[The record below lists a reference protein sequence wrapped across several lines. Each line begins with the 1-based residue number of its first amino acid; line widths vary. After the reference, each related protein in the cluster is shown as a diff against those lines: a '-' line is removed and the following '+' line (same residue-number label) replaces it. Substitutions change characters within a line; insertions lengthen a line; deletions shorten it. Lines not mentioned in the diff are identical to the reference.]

1 LRPPAGVDLSAAEAV
16 VGKLHVMVAM
26 DGNAKAGKW
35 LEHVMP
41 RGLTF
46 RHSGREGRWRHFEGA
61 AVRMAGGVRH
71 CRVDRCR
78 FAGLGASGVVIWNDG
93 LSVPPGSLL
102 AVAVDGRELAGLVAG
117 LDGGAVGGLDDGLG
131 VGLFVVEQLQLQLFL
146 LLVGEGLPSQPASA
160 LGEA

>member
-35 LEHVMP
+35 LEHVTP

-78 FAGLGASGVVIWNDG
+78 FAGLG
-93 LSVPPGSLL
+93 
-102 AVAVDGRELAGLVAG
+102 
-117 LDGGAVGGLDDGLG
+117 G
-131 VGLFVVEQLQLQLFL
+131 VGRGDLERRLERATRLT
-146 LLVGEGLPSQPASA
+146 ARRRCRWA
-160 LGEA
+160 